1 MNLYDTLFE
10 FQFLLRAHLYDE
22 TFVVLNKHFVEGLED
37 ELLQLIGGIEGRD
50 ILFESLKVLHFQL
63 LWTHPNIYIA
73 RIYFFVEHNLDR
85 IEMLLQALLNL
96 AMSKRLVL
104 IDPFQWQLDLLLL
117 DVVLNLIKFLR

>member
-85 IEMLLQALLNL
+85 IEMLLLET
-96 AMSKRLVL
+96 RG
-104 IDPFQWQLDLLLL
+104 
-117 DVVLNLIKFLR
+117 